1 MEAVFFTF
9 ILIFSFAVY
18 SFQANIREWDDVV
31 VAREGIPTTLIC
43 TDTTVRNG
51 VTINWKVKT
60 IGADEWKLVLSAS
73 KTKELF
79 GSASKASMRL
89 IDPNFQNTGNFSLFF
104 IPKVEDCGL
113 YSCMIEQPERIPKE
127 TVILLAILTV
137 TVVPAAPIRLLST
150 LRLIASVKPDSVP
163 TNIIWVGP
171 GGISMKSE
179 TKLNT
184 GTVAK
189 VPQIQ
194 KNDSGAYVCMVRP
207 WSTSPNILFPFNVE
221 VTVDVKSEASFTNI
235 THGTVITTATRAQ
248 MPFTVIC
255 PGVQGDYVRLYW
267 QPHSPQNMKRN
278 VLQLYHYDRWRGIT
292 FVNNQ
297 SKRVHLAG
305 PPYNADAGSFSFLF
319 TPELNNGGQYSCDVF
334 LNDNIY
340 RQRTVLSV
348 FKVKSKPSPSML
360 ELSCLYSE
368 LSQIQSVKWTY
379 QDKSR
384 KLHVVSSGPG
394 RITAVLPTPI
404 TADTAGNYTCTL
416 QLNNGQTV
424 WATESVALPSKESVT
439 VTTPSLLPPLSALL
453 LLVPLVAAAAGVLLW
468 RREHISDRGIE
479 ESLSVQAHEAENIY
493 ENPEDIRQ
501 APFEGSFYMDLKPR
515 GDDGI
520 YKELEQ

>member
-18 SFQANIREWDDVV
+18 SFQADNRDVV

-60 IGADEWKLVLSAS
+60 IGVDEWKLLLSAS
-73 KTKELF
+73 KTKEFF

-127 TVILLAILTV
+127 TVIHLAILTV

-150 LRLIASVKPDSVP
+150 LRLIASVKPESVS

-179 TKLNT
+179 TKPNT

-194 KNDSGAYVCMVRP
+194 KNDSGAYVCMVRL

-221 VTVDVKSEASFTNI
+221 VMVDVKSEASFTNI

-248 MPFTVIC
+248 MPFTIIC

-267 QPHSPQNMKRN
+267 QPHSPRNMKRN

-334 LNDNIY
+334 LNDNVY

-368 LSQIQSVKWTY
+368 WSQIQSAKWTY

-501 APFEGSFYMDLKPR
+501 QAPFEGSFYMDLKPR